1 MQGLFHFIKSNARW
15 LLGGLLLT
23 LFSSFGQTFFIAQF
37 NKPIRETFGLSDG
50 QFGMLYM
57 AATLASAATLVFLGR
72 ALDRFPISKIAL
84 LVIVCLAAA
93 CLGMSMVNSI
103 VMLVIVLYCLRLF
116 GQGMMTHTSQTAM
129 GKWFSAHRGRAIS
142 LTTPG
147 HQIGEAVLPT
157 AVIALVAWVGWR
169 QTWLWAG
176 VCLAAVALPAIVLL
190 MKVERTPQNP
200 DFKDPSKN
208 RFAVRDWRVGEAIAD
223 PTFWILMLGVV
234 APAFIGTAIFFQQ
247 DHIVEIK
254 GWDPKL
260 FAASFVCLAAT
271 TVISTLLGGWLV
283 DRFSS
288 KVLLPTFLLPMG
300 IGSLTLGCSSESWVI
315 VVFMGLLGCSYGAAK
330 TLSGTIWPETY
341 GTKHLGSIRAITSAA
356 NVFAS
361 ALGPGLT
368 GLGIDLKIDFH
379 WQLIAMGVYCVLVS
393 ALMLVAAR
401 NLINRDASIGKL
413 NVE

>member
-1 MQGLFHFIKSNARW
+1 MQGLFRFIKSNLRW

-37 NKPIRETFGLSDG
+37 NKPIRETFGLTDG

-57 AATLASAATLVFLGR
+57 GATLASAATLVFLGR
-72 ALDRFPISKIAL
+72 ALDRFPISRIAL

-93 CLGMSMVNSI
+93 CLGMSMVNS
-103 VMLVIVLYCLRLF
+103 VAMLVVVLYCLRLF

-169 QTWLWAG
+169 QTWLFAC
-176 VCLAAVALPAIVLL
+176 VCLGGVALPAIVYL
-190 MKVERTPQNP
+190 MKVERAPQNP
-200 DFKDPSKN
+200 DYKDPTRN
-208 RFAVRDWRVGEAIAD
+208 RFDVRDWRVGEAIAD

-247 DHIVEIK
+247 DHIIEIK
-254 GWDPKL
+254 DWNPKV
-260 FAASFVCLAAT
+260 FAASFICLAAT
-271 TVISTLLGGWLV
+271 TVIFTLLCGWLV

-300 IGSLTLGCSSESWVI
+300 LGCLTLGWSSQPWVI
-315 VVFMGLLGCSYGAAK
+315 FIFMGLLGCSYGAAK
-330 TLSGTIWPETY
+330 TLTGTIWPETY
-341 GTKHLGSIRAITSAA
+341 GTKYLGSIRAITSAA

-368 GLGIDLKIDFH
+368 GIGIDFQIDFH
-379 WQLIAMGVYCVLVS
+379 WQLAAMGVYCILVS
-393 ALMLVAAR
+393 VLMLVTAR
-401 NLINRDASIGKL
+401 NLNRRHASIEK
-413 NVE
+413 VELG

>member
-176 VCLAAVALPAIVLL
+176 VCLTAVALPAIVLL

-361 ALGPGLT
+361 APVSYTHLT
-368 GLGIDLKIDFH
+368 LPTKRI
-379 WQLIAMGVYCVLVS
+379 V
-393 ALMLVAAR
+393 
-401 NLINRDASIGKL
+401 
-413 NVE
+413 